1 MQHAPLK
8 ALFLE
13 DMENTE
19 LDDSRDED
27 YCPDND
33 LDTESGSK
41 HEATRGTEDDPMDN
55 DNNEGNFFSDI
66 WQVLE
71 NSNS

>member
-1 MQHAPLK
+1 MKTAD
-8 ALFLE
+8 LE
-13 DMENTE
+13 DDENTE
-19 LDDSRDED
+19 LDDSDKDED

-33 LDTESGSK
+33 LDTESGSED
-41 HEATRGTEDDPMDN
+41 EASIGTEDDPMYN

-66 WQVLE
+66 WRVLE